1 MSELSDKKLIRETT
15 VIPNSIAISALPF
28 AIGSVCY
35 FILISR
41 LCTLQQKTNTR
52 IANSFLSVFLAVF
65 ALQQFDDFLILS
77 QLLLIPHPLYSALQ
91 IASHLLIGP
100 CVYLYVCLMTDGRFS
115 KSELMHNSALHFTP
129 AGLFFVFIY
138 VASLFWPQHLQMLE
152 TAVIVCY
159 VASLIGYPLLA
170 IMKLKT
176 SLGRSRDLFA
186 NLEKH
191 DLNFARHWL
200 LLLVFLA
207 LYVLAVE
214 PLLGWSI
221 PEYQRYFNA
230 NLWVAVAGLLTCLKN
245 NFSAQAFTD
254 HSDHVLV
261 EYALAPST
269 ADVGE
274 DAQAQQKNQPSL
286 ILQQLN
292 LLMCEQRLYLNNDL
306 SLGDLAHSSGFRFHQ
321 VSAALN
327 ADDDSCFYDYV
338 NAYRVAAA
346 AKLLLAHPAKAV
358 LDIAMDAGFN
368 SKSAFYSAFKKKLQ
382 TTPSAY
388 RQQQL
393 KLSQKPL

>member
-1 MSELSDKKLIRETT
+1 M
-15 VIPNSIAISALPF
+15 VANVIAISALPF

-41 LCTLQQKTNTR
+41 LCTLRQKTNTR
-52 IANSFLSVFLAVF
+52 IANSYLILFLAVF
-65 ALQQFDDFLILS
+65 ALQQLDDFLILS
-77 QLLLIPHPLYSALQ
+77 QLLLNPYPLYSALQ

-100 CVYLYVCLMTDGRFS
+100 CVYLYVCLMTSARPGRR
-115 KSELMHNSALHFTP
+115 ELIYNSVLHFTP
-129 AGLFFVFIY
+129 AGLFFVSTY
-138 VASLFWPQHLQMLE
+138 VASLFWSQHLEVLE
-152 TAVIVCY
+152 TAVIICY
-159 VASLIGYPLLA
+159 VASLVGYPLLA

-176 SLGRSRDLFA
+176 SLGRSRGLFA

-191 DLNFARHWL
+191 DLKFARHWL
-200 LLLVFLA
+200 LLLIFLA
-207 LYVLAVE
+207 LYVLALE
-214 PLLGWSI
+214 PLLAWFI
-221 PEYQRYFNA
+221 PAYQSYFNA
-230 NLWVAVAGLLTCLKN
+230 NLWVSVAGLLTCLKN

-254 HSDHVLV
+254 HSDPVLV
-261 EYALAPST
+261 EYALATVDDEEGKKAKQVSQS
-269 ADVGE
+269 G
-274 DAQAQQKNQPSL
+274 L

-292 LLMCEQRLYLNNDL
+292 LLMSEQRLYLNNDL
-306 SLGDLAHSSGFRFHQ
+306 SLGDLAHASGFRFHQ

-327 ADDDSCFYDYV
+327 ADKDSCFYDYV

-368 SKSAFYSAFKKKLQ
+368 SKSAFYSAFKKQLQ

-393 KLSQKPL
+393 RVCHSSI